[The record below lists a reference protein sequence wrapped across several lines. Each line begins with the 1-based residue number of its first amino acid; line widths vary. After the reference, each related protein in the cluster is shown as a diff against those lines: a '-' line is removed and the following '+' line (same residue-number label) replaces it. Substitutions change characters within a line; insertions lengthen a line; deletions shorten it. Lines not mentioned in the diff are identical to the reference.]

1 MLAVCIP
8 YDQNDPAPG
17 NGNMMPYLADRGK
30 VSISF
35 IKKLS
40 NLVLLMR
47 ESLERDCPYSMAPM
61 SETWMEISC
70 VFLK

>member
-17 NGNMMPYLADRGK
+17 NGNMIAIPGGSREGVDKLYQ
-30 VSISF
+30 
-35 IKKLS
+35 KLS

-47 ESLERDCPYSMAPM
+47 ESLERDCLYFMVPM
-61 SETWMEISC
+61 SETWTEISC
-70 VFLK
+70 AFLK